1 MRAMTMTPVLA
12 MLAACASSGPESQP
26 GMEEPVQ
33 VESGGTSTC
42 VFHSVI
48 DSFEPL
54 DDRRIVLFDKGKRKA
69 YLAEMATGCFNIE
82 MQTMFAAVD
91 GDGNGQI
98 CGQSGDSLAYR
109 RLNSV
114 ENCRILGLHELSDE
128 RRLEL
133 GVGAPP
139 SKSK

>member
-1 MRAMTMTPVLA
+1 MRATTITAVLA
-12 MLAACASSGPESQP
+12 ILAACASPGPQSQL
-26 GMEEPVQ
+26 GMEEPAQ
-33 VESGGTSTC
+33 VESSGTSTC
-42 VFHSVI
+42 VFHSSI

-54 DDRRIVLFDKGKRKA
+54 DDRRIVLFDKGKHNA